1 MFHEGGE
8 WDATC
13 DWWFEAGIVYKED
26 GARFGHEVEKDCR
39 KEQEQEQESISL
51 QQLKQSAHCA
61 KCEMRCCVQEVRS
74 RLYSQFVR
82 FSVGISSK

>member
-26 GARFGHEVEKDCR
+26 GARFGHEVECCHEDD
-39 KEQEQEQESISL
+39 EEGG
-51 QQLKQSAHCA
+51 A
-61 KCEMRCCVQEVRS
+61 KNLEEVKVEGFPKGDN
-74 RLYSQFVR
+74 L
-82 FSVGISSK
+82 